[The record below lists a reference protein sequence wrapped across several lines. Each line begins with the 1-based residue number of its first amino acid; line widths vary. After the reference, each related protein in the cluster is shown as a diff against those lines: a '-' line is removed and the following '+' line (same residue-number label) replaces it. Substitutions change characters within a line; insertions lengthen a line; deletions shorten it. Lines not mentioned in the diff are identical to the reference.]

1 MARIFY
7 VIIFF
12 MLFMLGL
19 IFAILNSQTVHLNYY
34 FGSKELHFSLVLIA
48 AILVGAMLGVAVSL
62 YMLLRLRREAARLRK
77 AVELAEKEIANLR
90 INPTQTLY

>member
-1 MARIFY
+1 MARIVY

-19 IFAILNSQTVHLNYY
+19 VFAILNSQTVQLNYY
-34 FGSKELHFSLVLIA
+34 FGSKELHFSLALIV

>member
-12 MLFMLGL
+12 ILFMVGL
-19 IFAILNSQTVHLNYY
+19 VFAILNSQTVQLNFY
-34 FGSKELHFSLVLIA
+34 FGTKELHFSLALIVA
-48 AILVGAMLGVAVSL
+48 MLVGAVLGVTVSL
-62 YMLLRLRREAARLRK
+62 FALLRLRREAARLRK

-90 INPTQTLY
+90 INPTKTLY